1 MRHSDS
7 YRDGGIKPFG
17 GACKNFFMKKTTLT
31 LLVAAALHSGISF
44 CQDKTN
50 TGEEGSMQLLLSN
63 NSTQV
68 DSELLP
74 GLKNPPQAGSTV
86 QFTYTPKNDLA
97 SAKDIKGMVYAYTD
111 YKWRLDDIQINKKN
125 GVYTCTYQIPED
137 CAFLA
142 FKFYANSPEG
152 TIYDTNGDEGY
163 IFTTVNAENQKVPG
177 SDVAWGTFRNVN
189 LNSEFA
195 GYFRE
200 FTITDEAS
208 EFWIK
213 KEIQEHPENFPLFV
227 DTYFKIAKLRV
238 PEKFD
243 TIARMLGKQF
253 LDNYTNLTEDQYI
266 KMQQLYAFDL
276 NDKKIGDSL
285 QNLILTRFPKGY
297 TVQLKAFQKA
307 SEIADD
313 SEKIKE
319 FEAFIKEY
327 PVGDY
332 DGDQPFFY
340 RTIFNLLFEHY
351 FNNQQYDKL
360 RALLPMMTFA
370 NLIEGYHFTVS
381 KAYHFKS
388 VPLPVLNDLS
398 QVMIADLRAK
408 LNDSSYAYGLY
419 MSPQQAL
426 ENAVDQL
433 DRKLKVQIRISFDLN
448 NPGDVIKY
456 GNYLSEATKFKDS
469 EINEVYIK
477 ALQQEQKEVIPALE
491 SAAANNA
498 LTPQL
503 TVLLKE
509 TYIAKKGNDTGFDAY
524 LNSFKN
530 KGFKDRIQSE
540 LINEESP
547 ALIFEDQKGKEVRIP
562 SEDKIIVLDFWAN
575 WCAPCKKS
583 FPAMQQL
590 VERYQNDKSVAFYFI
605 NTNETS
611 KDYKAVSA
619 SYFKKNELENLM
631 VLFDKKAENKRMN
644 SMTFSKFASLFNS
657 SGIPRKVV
665 IKNGKIRFTAE
676 GYSGNPDELKDEINT
691 IVELLKAEN

>member
-1 MRHSDS
+1 
-7 YRDGGIKPFG
+7 
-17 GACKNFFMKKTTLT
+17 MKKTTLT
-31 LLVAAALHSGISF
+31 LLVSAALHSGISF
-44 CQDKTN
+44 CQNKTN
-50 TGEEGSMQLLLSN
+50 TGEEGSMQLTLSN
-63 NSTQV
+63 NTTQV

-74 GLKNPPQAGSTV
+74 GLKKPPQAGSTV

-97 SAKDIKGMVYAYTD
+97 SAKDIKGLVYTYTD
-111 YKWRLDDIQINKKN
+111 YKWRLNDIQIDKKD

-142 FKFYANSPEG
+142 FKFYASTPEG

-177 SDVAWGTFRNVN
+177 SDVAWGTFRNSN

-195 GYFRE
+195 NYFKE

-213 KEIQEHPENFPLFV
+213 KEVQEHPENFPLFV

-243 TIARMLGKQF
+243 TIAHILGKQF
-253 LDNYTNLTEDQYI
+253 LENYKDLTEDQYV

-276 NDKKIGDSL
+276 NDKKIADSL
-285 QNLILTRFPKGY
+285 QDLILTRFPNGY
-297 TVQLKAFQKA
+297 TAQLKAFQKA
-307 SEIADD
+307 SEIEDD
-313 SEKIKE
+313 SEKIKK

-351 FNNQQYDKL
+351 FDNEQYDKL
-360 RALLPMMTFA
+360 KALLPVMTFA

-388 VPLPVLNDLS
+388 VPLAILNDLS
-398 QVMIADLRAK
+398 HVMIADLRTK
-408 LNDSSYAYGLY
+408 LNDSSYANGLY

-426 ENAVDQL
+426 ENAVNQL
-433 DRKLKVQIRISFDLN
+433 DRKLKVQIHISYDLN
-448 NPGDVIKY
+448 KPGDVIKY
-456 GNYLSEATKFKDS
+456 GDYLSERNKYKDS
-469 EINEVYIK
+469 EINEIYIE
-477 ALQQEQKEVIPALE
+477 ALKQENKEVLPALE
-491 SAAANNA
+491 SAAVNNA
-498 LTPQL
+498 LTPKL
-503 TVLLKE
+503 TELLKE
-509 TYIAKKGNDTGFDAY
+509 TYTAKKGSDVGFDSY

-540 LINEESP
+540 LISEESP
-547 ALIFEDQKGKEVRIP
+547 ELIFEDQKGKEVRII

-590 VERYQNDKSVAFYFI
+590 VERYQNDKNIAFYFI
-605 NTNETS
+605 NANETT
-611 KDYKAVSA
+611 KDYKMASA
-619 SYFKKNELENLM
+619 SYFKKNQLENLM
-631 VLFDKKAENKRMN
+631 VLFDKKAENKRTN
-644 SMTFSKFASLFNS
+644 SETFSKFASLFNS

-665 IKNGKIRFTAE
+665 IKNGKIRFTSE
-676 GYSGNPDELKDEINT
+676 GYSGNPDKLKDEINT
-691 IVELLKAEN
+691 IIELLKGEK

>member
-1 MRHSDS
+1 
-7 YRDGGIKPFG
+7 
-17 GACKNFFMKKTTLT
+17 MKKITLT
-31 LLVAAALHSGISF
+31 LLVSAALHSGISF
-44 CQDKTN
+44 CQNKTN
-50 TGEEGSMQLLLSN
+50 TGEEGSMQLTLSN
-63 NSTQV
+63 NTTQV

-74 GLKNPPQAGSTV
+74 GLKKPPQAGSTV

-97 SAKDIKGMVYAYTD
+97 SVKDIKGLVYTYTD
-111 YKWRLDDIQINKKN
+111 YKWRLNDIQINKKD

-142 FKFYANSPEG
+142 FKFYASTPEG

-177 SDVAWGTFRNVN
+177 SDVAWGTFRNSN

-195 GYFRE
+195 NYFKE

-213 KEIQEHPENFPLFV
+213 KEVQEHPENFPLFV

-243 TIARMLGKQF
+243 TIAHILGKQF
-253 LDNYTNLTEDQYI
+253 LENYKDLTEDQYV

-276 NDKKIGDSL
+276 NDKKIADSL
-285 QNLILTRFPKGY
+285 QDLILTRFPNGY
-297 TVQLKAFQKA
+297 TAQLKAFQKA
-307 SEIADD
+307 SEIEDD
-313 SEKIKE
+313 SEKIKK
-319 FEAFIKEY
+319 FEAFIQEY

-351 FNNQQYDKL
+351 FDNEQYDKL
-360 RALLPMMTFA
+360 KALLPVMTFA

-388 VPLPVLNDLS
+388 VPLAILNDLS
-398 QVMIADLRAK
+398 QVMIADLRTK
-408 LNDSSYAYGLY
+408 LNDSSYANGLY

-426 ENAVDQL
+426 ENAVNQL
-433 DRKLKVQIRISFDLN
+433 DRKLKVQIHISYDLN
-448 NPGDVIKY
+448 KPGDVIKY
-456 GNYLSEATKFKDS
+456 GDYLSERNKYKDS
-469 EINEVYIK
+469 EINEIYIE
-477 ALQQEQKEVIPALE
+477 ALKQENKEVLPALE
-491 SAAANNA
+491 SAAVKNA
-498 LTPQL
+498 LTPKL
-503 TVLLKE
+503 TELLKE
-509 TYIAKKGNDTGFDAY
+509 TYTAKKGSDVGFDSY

-530 KGFKDRIQSE
+530 KGFKDQVQSE

-547 ALIFEDQKGKEVRIP
+547 ELIFEDQKGKEVRII

-590 VERYQNDKSVAFYFI
+590 VERYQNDKNIAFYFI
-605 NTNETS
+605 NANETT
-611 KDYKAVSA
+611 KDYKMASA
-619 SYFKKNELENLM
+619 SYFKKNQLENLM
-631 VLFDKKAENKRMN
+631 VLFDKKAENKRTN
-644 SMTFSKFASLFNS
+644 SETFSKFASLFNS

-665 IKNGKIRFTAE
+665 IKNGKIRFTSE
-676 GYSGNPDELKDEINT
+676 GYSGNPDKLKDEINT
-691 IVELLKAEN
+691 IIELLKGEK

>member
-1 MRHSDS
+1 
-7 YRDGGIKPFG
+7 
-17 GACKNFFMKKTTLT
+17 MKKITLT
-31 LLVAAALHSGISF
+31 LLVSAALHSGISF
-44 CQDKTN
+44 CQNKTN
-50 TGEEGSMQLLLSN
+50 TGEEGSMQLTLSN
-63 NSTQV
+63 NTTQV

-74 GLKNPPQAGSTV
+74 GLKKPPQAGSTV

-97 SAKDIKGMVYAYTD
+97 SVKDIKGLVYTYTD
-111 YKWRLDDIQINKKN
+111 YKWRLNDIQINKKD

-142 FKFYANSPEG
+142 FKFYASTPEG

-177 SDVAWGTFRNVN
+177 SDVAWGTFRNSN

-195 GYFRE
+195 NYFKE

-213 KEIQEHPENFPLFV
+213 KEVQEHPENFPLFV

-243 TIARMLGKQF
+243 TIAHILGKQF
-253 LDNYTNLTEDQYI
+253 LENYKDLTEDQYV

-276 NDKKIGDSL
+276 NDKKIADSL
-285 QNLILTRFPKGY
+285 QDLILTRFPNGY
-297 TVQLKAFQKA
+297 TAQLKAFQKA
-307 SEIADD
+307 SEIEDD
-313 SEKIKE
+313 SEKIKK

-351 FNNQQYDKL
+351 FDNEQYDKL
-360 RALLPMMTFA
+360 KALLPVMTFA

-388 VPLPVLNDLS
+388 VPLAVLNDLS
-398 QVMIADLRAK
+398 QVMIADLRTK
-408 LNDSSYAYGLY
+408 LNDSSYANGLY

-426 ENAVDQL
+426 ENAVNQL
-433 DRKLKVQIRISFDLN
+433 DRKLKVQIHISYDLN
-448 NPGDVIKY
+448 KPGDVIKY
-456 GNYLSEATKFKDS
+456 GDYLSERNKYKDS
-469 EINEVYIK
+469 EINEIYIE
-477 ALQQEQKEVIPALE
+477 ALKQENKEVLPALE
-491 SAAANNA
+491 SAAVNNA
-498 LTPQL
+498 LTPKL
-503 TVLLKE
+503 TELLKE
-509 TYIAKKGNDTGFDAY
+509 TYTAKKGSDVGFDSY

-540 LINEESP
+540 LISEESP
-547 ALIFEDQKGKEVRIP
+547 ELIFEDQKGKEVRII

-590 VERYQNDKSVAFYFI
+590 VERYQNDKNIAFYFI
-605 NTNETS
+605 NANETT
-611 KDYKAVSA
+611 KDYKMASA
-619 SYFKKNELENLM
+619 SYFKKNQLENLM
-631 VLFDKKAENKRMN
+631 VLFDKKAENKRTN
-644 SMTFSKFASLFNS
+644 SETFSKFASLFNS

-665 IKNGKIRFTAE
+665 IKNGKIRFTSE
-676 GYSGNPDELKDEINT
+676 GYSGNPDKLKDEINT
-691 IVELLKAEN
+691 IIELLKGEK